1 MYALLGGCACCDRR
15 DALAELLRD
24 LCAARH
30 SGAGP
35 RRAVLETSGLAD
47 PAGVLHAIEADPVLS
62 SNVVVADV
70 VIVVDAER
78 GLSDLVHEQLARVQ
92 LEQADSV
99 IVSKTD
105 LVDAAALAT
114 VAATVTAL
122 NPGAAIRA
130 ATFGDLR
137 PMGSFDGAA
146 AVSLPATTDL
156 SAPRSRWIPVPRTVD
171 WTVLTLWLGAL
182 VTAHPQQILRIKG
195 LVRTPAGPVILHAAR
210 GAIGVP
216 TRRRDADVTDDDC
229 GLLVLVRDLDP
240 DAVAE
245 SWNVHRRALSADP

>member
-1 MYALLGGCACCDRR
+1 
-15 DALAELLRD
+15 
-24 LCAARH
+24 
-30 SGAGP
+30 
-35 RRAVLETSGLAD
+35 
-47 PAGVLHAIEADPVLS
+47 
-62 SNVVVADV
+62 
-70 VIVVDAER
+70 
-78 GLSDLVHEQLARVQ
+78 
-92 LEQADSV
+92 
-99 IVSKTD
+99 
-105 LVDAAALAT
+105 
-114 VAATVTAL
+114 
-122 NPGAAIRA
+122 
-130 ATFGDLR
+130 
-137 PMGSFDGAA
+137 MGSFDGAA